1 MLRLFLA
8 LLVAACSGATAAP
21 VQVAVAANMAL
32 PMQEIAAGFQAA
44 TGHRAVLA
52 LGSTGKLYA
61 QVRNGAPFQV
71 LVAADQE
78 TPARLEQEGLA
89 ARGSRFTY
97 ATGRLVLWSA
107 DAAAVDAHGAVL
119 RQPPRAK
126 LALADPRVAP
136 YGAAAIATLTRLG
149 VLQAWQPHLVQGESV
164 GQAFQFA
171 ASGNARFGFV
181 ALSQVMAQGRIVRG
195 SAWIVP
201 AELHAP
207 LKQDAVLLA
216 PGGADPAAKALLDYL
231 RGDAARA
238 VLRAYGY
245 TA

>member
-1 MLRLFLA
+1 
-8 LLVAACSGATAAP
+8 
-21 VQVAVAANMAL
+21 
-32 PMQEIAAGFQAA
+32 
-44 TGHRAVLA
+44 
-52 LGSTGKLYA
+52 
-61 QVRNGAPFQV
+61 
-71 LVAADQE
+71 
-78 TPARLEQEGLA
+78 
-89 ARGSRFTY
+89 
-97 ATGRLVLWSA
+97 
-107 DAAAVDAHGAVL
+107 
-119 RQPPRAK
+119 
-126 LALADPRVAP
+126 
-136 YGAAAIATLTRLG
+136 
-149 VLQAWQPHLVQGESV
+149 VQGESV

-216 PGGADPAAKALLDYL
+216 PGAADPAAKALLDYL

-245 TA
+245 TS